1 MLRTIMSLSEYERPE
16 IPVGRLNEVAP
27 HERPQ
32 ERLEKYGARALRDAE
47 LVAMLL
53 RTGTTGEN
61 VLTVSEGLVRRAG
74 SLKNLIAWTPEEFAA
89 TRGLGRVKALQLVT
103 VFEIS
108 RRILADASEAPLLDG
123 PDRVAEF
130 LAPDAYGLDVEKCW
144 VLCLNVKNRLLRREE
159 VTSGTATASL
169 LHPREVFR
177 PALRHGAAAI
187 VVAHNHPSG
196 DPAPSKADLDM
207 TRRLADAAKILGVTL
222 SDHVILGRRETDPPG
237 RGRFSFAEAGL
248 L

>member
-1 MLRTIMSLSEYERPE
+1 M
-16 IPVGRLNEVAP
+16 EVAP

-32 ERLEKYGARALRDAE
+32 ERLEKYGAKALRDAE

-53 RTGTTGEN
+53 RTGTAGEN
-61 VLTVSEGLVRRAG
+61 VLAVSEGLIRRAG
-74 SLKNLIAWTPEEFAA
+74 SLKNLIAWTPEEFAK

-108 RRILADASEAPLLDG
+108 RRILADESVAPVLDG
-123 PDRVAEF
+123 PDRVADF
-130 LAPDAYGLDVEKCW
+130 LAPDAFGLEVEKCW
-144 VLCLNVKNRLLRREE
+144 VLCLNVKQRLLRREE
-159 VTSGTATASL
+159 ITSGTATASL

-177 PALRHGAAAI
+177 PALRHGAAGVI
-187 VVAHNHPSG
+187 VAHNHPSG

-222 SDHVILGRRETDPPG
+222 ADHVILGRREADPTG

>member
-1 MLRTIMSLSEYERPE
+1 MSRYSEETEAAGLPT
-16 IPVGRLNEVAP
+16 RLCEMSA

-32 ERLEKYGARALRDAE
+32 ERLEKLGARALRDAE
-47 LVAMLL
+47 LIAMLL
-53 RTGTTGEN
+53 RTGTSGEN

-74 SLKNLIAWTPEEFAA
+74 SLKALLAWSAEDFRK
-89 TRGLGRVKALQLVT
+89 TRGLGRVKALQLTT
-103 VFEIS
+103 VFEIA
-108 RRILADASEAPLLDG
+108 RRVLADTSEEPLIDG
-123 PDRVAEF
+123 PDAVAAL
-130 LAPDAYGLDVEKCW
+130 LAPDAFGLEVEKCW
-144 VLCLNVKNRLLRREE
+144 VLCLNVKHRLLRREE
-159 VTSGTATASL
+159 ITSGIATASL

-177 PALRHGAAAI
+177 PALRHGAASVI
-187 VVAHNHPSG
+187 VAHNHPSG

-222 SDHVILGRRETDPPG
+222 ADHVILGRAEADPTG

>member
-1 MLRTIMSLSEYERPE
+1 MNPYDDVIETAGAARLCEMS
-16 IPVGRLNEVAP
+16 P

-32 ERLEKYGARALRDAE
+32 ERLEKLGPRALRDAE

-53 RTGTTGEN
+53 RTGTSGEN

-74 SLKNLIAWTPEEFAA
+74 SLKALLGWSAEDFRK
-89 TRGLGRVKALQLVT
+89 TRGLGRVKALQLTT
-103 VFEIS
+103 VFEIA
-108 RRILADASEAPLLDG
+108 RRVLADTREEPLIDG
-123 PDRVAEF
+123 PDAVAEL
-130 LAPDAYGLDVEKCW
+130 LAPDTFGLEVEKCW
-144 VLCLNVKNRLLRREE
+144 VLCLNVKHRLLRREE

-177 PALRHGAAAI
+177 PALRHGAAAVI
-187 VVAHNHPSG
+187 VAHNHPSG

-207 TRRLADAAKILGVTL
+207 TRRLADAARILGITL
-222 SDHVILGRRETDPPG
+222 ADHVIVGRAEADPTG

>member
-1 MLRTIMSLSEYERPE
+1 MNEDDETFPAEPA
-16 IPVGRLNEVAP
+16 PGRLCESLP
-27 HERPQ
+27 ERERPQ
-32 ERLEKYGARALRDAE
+32 ERLERLGPRALRDAE
-47 LVAMLL
+47 LLAMLL
-53 RTGTTGEN
+53 RTGTAGEN
-61 VLTVSEGLVRRAG
+61 VLAVSEGLLRRAG
-74 SLKNLIAWTPEEFAA
+74 SLKGLLGLGAEEFRA

-103 VFEIS
+103 VCEIA
-108 RRILADASEAPLLDG
+108 RRVLADTSESPMLDG
-123 PDRVAEF
+123 PDLVAKF
-130 LAPDAYGLDVEKCW
+130 LAPDAYGLQVEKCW

-177 PALRHGAAAI
+177 PALRLGAAAVI
-187 VVAHNHPSG
+187 VAHNHPSG

-207 TRRLADAAKILGVTL
+207 TRRLADAAKILGVTFA
-222 SDHVILGRRETDPPG
+222 DHVVLGRPEADPTG

>member
-1 MLRTIMSLSEYERPE
+1 MNDAIAPGQPSRLSESLPER
-16 IPVGRLNEVAP
+16 
-27 HERPQ
+27 ERPQ
-32 ERLEKYGARALRDAE
+32 ERLERHGPRALRDAE
-47 LVAMLL
+47 LLAMIL
-53 RTGTTGEN
+53 RTGTAGEN
-61 VLTVSEGLVRRAG
+61 VLMVSEGLLRRAG
-74 SLKNLIAWTPEEFAA
+74 SLKGLLQFSPEEFRA
-89 TRGLGRVKALQLVT
+89 TRGMGRVKALQLVT
-103 VFEIS
+103 VCEIA
-108 RRILADASEAPLLDG
+108 RRVLADASEAPVLDA

-130 LAPDAYGLDVEKCW
+130 LAPDAYGLQVEKCW

-177 PALRHGAAAI
+177 PALRHGAAAVI
-187 VVAHNHPSG
+187 VAHNHPSG

-222 SDHVILGRRETDPPG
+222 ADHVVLGRPEADPTG

-248 L
+248 I

>member
-1 MLRTIMSLSEYERPE
+1 MLRRMKPADDEAPE
-16 IPVGRLNEVAP
+16 NSSGKLMEVAP

-32 ERLEKYGARALRDAE
+32 ERLEKYGPRALRDAE
-47 LVAMLL
+47 LIAMLL
-53 RTGTTGEN
+53 RVGTTGEN

-74 SLKNLIAWTPEEFAA
+74 SLKNLIAWTPEEFSK
-89 TRGLGRVKALQLVT
+89 TRGLGRVKALQLTT

-108 RRILADASEAPLLDG
+108 RRILADESEAPVLDG

-130 LAPDAYGLDVEKCW
+130 LAPDAFALEVEKCW

-177 PALRHGAAAI
+177 PALRHGAAAVI
-187 VVAHNHPSG
+187 VAHNHPSG

-222 SDHVILGRRETDPPG
+222 SDHVILGRREADPTG